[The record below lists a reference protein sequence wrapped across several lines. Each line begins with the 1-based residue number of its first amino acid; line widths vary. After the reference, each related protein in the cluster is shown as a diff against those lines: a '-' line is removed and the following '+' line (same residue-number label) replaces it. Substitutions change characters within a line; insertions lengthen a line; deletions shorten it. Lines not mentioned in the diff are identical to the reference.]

1 MATNRIKKIKLTDG
15 SVYAIFDEGAL
26 HYGDAYLSL
35 SDSIAPAEGETPAV
49 GTKGGRILLYT
60 GNPVVDDIILKG
72 GLEID
77 EVDDVPVSELNPEV
91 VFRDPTTGRLEKLS
105 LEQAQVKL
113 GIKRYALKQANGVL
127 SLGAQDISGGTITD
141 ATFI

>member
-26 HYGDAYLSL
+26 RL
-35 SDSIAPAEGETPAV
+35 SDPSSEGRV
-49 GTKGGRILLYT
+49 LLLAN
-60 GNPVVDDIILKG
+60 NPVIDNIILQG
-72 GLEID
+72 SLEID

-113 GIKRYALKQANGVL
+113 GIKRYALKQANGIL
-127 SLGAQDISGGTITD
+127 SLGAQDVSGGTITD